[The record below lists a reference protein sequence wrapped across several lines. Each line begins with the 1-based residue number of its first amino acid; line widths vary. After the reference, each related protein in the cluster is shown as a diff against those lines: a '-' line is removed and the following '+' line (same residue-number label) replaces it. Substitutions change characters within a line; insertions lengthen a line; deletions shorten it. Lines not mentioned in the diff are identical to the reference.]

1 MKEIAD
7 GQSALDDSR
16 GRQTARTLS
25 SSTMVTESQPV
36 PQLPANQR
44 RPTSSRL
51 SAATSGSIEIEI
63 AIGVG
68 VGVGIEREDT
78 PWHSAER
85 AAIQDMLHVYEALS
99 ADDNN

>member
-44 RPTSSRL
+44 RPTSSRVG
-51 SAATSGSIEIEI
+51 SATPGSIEIG
-63 AIGVG
+63 IGIG
-68 VGVGIEREDT
+68 IGIEIGIDAT
-78 PWHSAER
+78 
-85 AAIQDMLHVYEALS
+85 Q
-99 ADDNN
+99 